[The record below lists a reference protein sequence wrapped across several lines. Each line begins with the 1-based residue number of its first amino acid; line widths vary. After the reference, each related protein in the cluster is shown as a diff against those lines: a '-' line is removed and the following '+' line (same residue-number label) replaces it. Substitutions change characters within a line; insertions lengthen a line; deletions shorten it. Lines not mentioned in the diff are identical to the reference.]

1 MNSKDILTDLILAE
15 NDMRLIAESSGT
27 VRHDNFMTRTEVKL
41 YIERSL
47 PAIDKAIELIRTEL
61 LTKDKT

>member
-1 MNSKDILTDLILAE
+1 MNPKDILADLRLAE
-15 NDMRLIAESSGT
+15 NDLKLIAESSGT
-27 VRHDNFMTRTEVKL
+27 VRHENFMTRTEVKL

-47 PAIDKAIELIRTEL
+47 PALDKAIELIRTEL